1 MSHSNPPL
9 NPFGSG
15 PVSSPAG
22 GLPDLQN
29 PFQIAGGNGED
40 QASSPSPFE
49 AVGQQALEHTQP
61 YCEQHPTIANPFEI
75 AEGQI
80 LQQQRQAGGGFP
92 MKGFPPGPAPV
103 QQLEAA
109 PIQMNSQ
116 PESPEQQ
123 EAAPSPV
130 AAPFVGMGLPQV
142 SEDQEKADA
151 GASSSAEDT
160 RTGDFS
166 APTRTGSKTAPLPEP
181 SQQPENERSSN
192 PEQPEAEESIT
203 GETKQL
209 ELRAI
214 FGVDHELSYQEI
226 MQRVRGLPGI
236 LNVTKINSKEVEAVQ
251 ILQECTSKLGLRE
264 GESIVMSCSQG
275 LVDFLEFKGTSL
287 AILRKGKYFPG
298 VRETLIICARELDK
312 L

>member
-61 YCEQHPTIANPFEI
+61 YCEQHPTTANPFEI

-80 LQQQRQAGGGFP
+80 LQQQKQAGGGFP

-130 AAPFVGMGLPQV
+130 ADPFVGMDLPQV
-142 SEDQEKADA
+142 SEDPEKADA

-166 APTRTGSKTAPLPEP
+166 APAGTGSKTAPPPEP
-181 SQQPENERSSN
+181 SQQSENEGSSN
-192 PEQPEAEESIT
+192 PEQPETEESIT

-236 LNVTKINSKEVEAVQ
+236 LNVTKINSKEVEALQ